1 MSDELELVKY
11 GSPIL
16 RKRAAPVKGI
26 TEEIRDLAAKM
37 FEIMHKAQGIGL
49 AASQVGI
56 QKRIFVVDATGYAGE
71 EYKPFAMANPVIIK
85 RYGGWSVAT
94 EGCLS
99 IPGIEGEVKRTK
111 KIMIR
116 GIDLEKGEV
125 EFVATELLAR
135 ILQHEVD
142 HLDGI
147 LFIDR
152 MKLIDRL
159 KVKNKLWR
167 ESQ

>member
-1 MSDELELVKY
+1 MDKLELVRY

-16 RKRAAPVKGI
+16 RKKAKPVERI
-26 TEEIRDLAAKM
+26 TEEIRDLAANM
-37 FEIMHKAQGIGL
+37 FELMRKSQGIGL

-56 QKRIFVVDATGYAGE
+56 QKRIFVVDAAEYIGEAGR
-71 EYKPFAMANPVIIK
+71 PFAMANPVIIK
-85 RYGGWSVAT
+85 LYGGWSTAE

-99 IPGIEGEVKRTK
+99 IPDIEGDVKRAK
-111 KIMIR
+111 QIMIR
-116 GIDLEKGEV
+116 GIDIDKGKV
-125 EFVATELLAR
+125 EFVATNLLAR

-152 MKLIDRL
+152 MKFLDGL
-159 KVKNKLWR
+159 KVKNYLR
-167 ESQ
+167 RVRQ